1 MSVVTGL
8 VRLTEGL
15 KTEYS
20 SLAKFSAEQELEK
33 LKQYIESNPS
43 HSSQEIERVLHAEN
57 EQFVYTG
64 YAKFIS
70 FLYLRLE
77 IEIVKFGGGTEDTKL
92 ACFNGDAGGLVL
104 GTGISA
110 GTLWLNFPIEELL
123 SQDARFQANFLPTM
137 TNVNFWKM
145 DGTPIGSFVGIN
157 VAAIS
162 GIVGGQGTFVH
173 P

>member
-1 MSVVTGL
+1 MSTITGL
-8 VRLTEGL
+8 TKLTEGL
-15 KTEYS
+15 KADYS
-20 SLAKFSAEQELEK
+20 SLAKFSVEQELEK
-33 LKQYIESNPS
+33 LKQYIASNPEHS
-43 HSSQEIERVLHAEN
+43 HPDIERILRAEN

-64 YAKFIS
+64 YAKFAS

-77 IEIVKFGGGTEDTKL
+77 MEIVKFGGGTEDPKL
-92 ACFNGDAGGLVL
+92 AYFNGDAGGLVA
-104 GTGISA
+104 GGGISA
-110 GTLWLNFPIEELL
+110 GTLWLNFPVEQLI
-123 SQDARFQANFLPTM
+123 SQDARFQANFLPAM

-162 GIVGGQGTFVH
+162 GIVGGQGSFVH